1 MGGGS
6 MRMGEGVAEV
16 EVCCVVSQRVSELI
30 KPTVKH
36 IQSSENLLFG
46 FSVQL
51 LFATLISFVSV
62 VSVQASVPTS
72 VGFLLAVNQGLPLFY
87 VQKVLVG
94 ARLHKRCHRVSELIH
109 PSRTQNDPEMSR
121 RPEPDQGI

>member
-1 MGGGS
+1 

-62 VSVQASVPTS
+62 VSVQA
-72 VGFLLAVNQGLPLFY
+72 VNQGLPLLY